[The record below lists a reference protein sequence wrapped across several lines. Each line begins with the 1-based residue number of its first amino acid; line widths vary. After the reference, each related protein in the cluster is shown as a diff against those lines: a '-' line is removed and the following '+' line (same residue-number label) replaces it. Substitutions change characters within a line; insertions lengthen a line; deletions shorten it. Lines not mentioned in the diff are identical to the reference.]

1 MIFERL
7 EIRGFR
13 SYAEPI
19 EVRFDGGLNVFMGRN
34 EAGKTGLLRAIQC
47 ALFPPSRG
55 TDRHSLLAEGE
66 GECRLALEYR
76 LPGGER
82 WRVERDLTAYKHAL
96 HAWRDNSW
104 EPVSTALSDIA
115 DVVRA
120 HTGCDEALFE
130 RTLLVRHEA
139 VEVPASADVTKT
151 LAARLELVAGGS
163 GRVSAVA
170 AAAKLEAGFKKLSG
184 PYKGEIVVAAER
196 LREALGGLDRA
207 QALAGR
213 LVETRSRLEQT
224 AEALTRLELEQ
235 TDAAAVLKRAR
246 DVAAAERDLKDAQ
259 EKRAMLDQALTV
271 AAPSVPAWAWP
282 AIAAGA
288 LLALAG
294 VLLALLWQAVP
305 GAGFVLCGAVAA
317 GAGALQ
323 LRPRTVAPAAQAELE
338 ARRSSLGRDVREL
351 QARLEELAV
360 YRLAPAAFERLQRR
374 EREIPAELAAANRE
388 HGSLSNQLID
398 LAHAAEAI
406 PELEDAVAVQQRRL
420 DRLKFKA
427 EALKL
432 AFTELA
438 AAIEDIRRS
447 AGPRI
452 AAAATGRL
460 QTITPDYAVGLED
473 TAGLTFRATW
483 ADGSPFERRDL
494 SDGTADQFYFAVRV
508 ALAEVLLGDLN
519 PPLLLDDPFRYCD
532 SERRA
537 ALHRL
542 LLELAGDGGPEGRQV
557 LYFSVEEPEG
567 LLVTHPLPLVRV
579 PA

>member
-1 MIFERL
+1 MRSMKILHTADIHLAPRL
-7 EIRGFR
+7 EYIEDAGRRAQRREDVAAQADAIPRLAREHGVDAVVIAGDAFDRDLPAQAEVARLARALADAAVPVLVAPGTHDPWRPGGVWDRDWPVNVTIFRRDEWETVRVGETAFHGIATTGRPRALFDGLPTDPDARFQVGVAHASMLWADVKEKVDRKNYPFEEADLDATALNYLALGDHHRMRVARRGVRAAAYPGSPEGIALDPAEAGDRFMLVVTLTDPASPPTIEPVKVDRREVYLEGLEMRGFR

-213 LVETRSRLEQT
+213 LVETRARLEKT
-224 AEALTRLELEQ
+224 AEALTRLALEQ

-246 DVAAAERDLKDAQ
+246 DVAAAERELADAQ

-288 LLALAG
+288 L
-294 VLLALLWQAVP
+294 
-305 GAGFVLCGAVAA
+305 
-317 GAGALQ
+317 
-323 LRPRTVAPAAQAELE
+323 
-338 ARRSSLGRDVREL
+338 
-351 QARLEELAV
+351 
-360 YRLAPAAFERLQRR
+360 
-374 EREIPAELAAANRE
+374 
-388 HGSLSNQLID
+388 
-398 LAHAAEAI
+398 
-406 PELEDAVAVQQRRL
+406 
-420 DRLKFKA
+420 
-427 EALKL
+427 
-432 AFTELA
+432 
-438 AAIEDIRRS
+438 
-447 AGPRI
+447 
-452 AAAATGRL
+452 
-460 QTITPDYAVGLED
+460 
-473 TAGLTFRATW
+473 
-483 ADGSPFERRDL
+483 
-494 SDGTADQFYFAVRV
+494 
-508 ALAEVLLGDLN
+508 
-519 PPLLLDDPFRYCD
+519 
-532 SERRA
+532 
-537 ALHRL
+537 
-542 LLELAGDGGPEGRQV
+542 
-557 LYFSVEEPEG
+557 
-567 LLVTHPLPLVRV
+567 
-579 PA
+579 